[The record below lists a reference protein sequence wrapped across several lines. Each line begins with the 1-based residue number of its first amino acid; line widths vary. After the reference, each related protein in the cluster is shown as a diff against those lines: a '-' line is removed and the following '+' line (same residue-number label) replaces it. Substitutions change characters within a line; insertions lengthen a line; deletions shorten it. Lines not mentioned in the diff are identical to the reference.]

1 MPVTESCSLWFKR
14 VETSQKFWAAG
25 LRITLYSISPSETF
39 KSAGLT
45 SREPIPLIGPD
56 NPPRSLVVLDSFVHR
71 SNTTI
76 GGLPFNSKATMHLLS
91 RDAEKATTP
100 GLVSSPAGEDAFESD
115 APSSDDAAPK
125 QIDWDG
131 PNDPGNPMNWSW
143 GRKWTAT
150 ILVSCFTFI
159 SPFSST
165 MVTPAL
171 DNIGRDLHIGP
182 GFMQALVMSIF
193 LLGYAQGPFVLAP
206 LSEIYG
212 RVHVL
217 QYANLIYLAFN
228 TACGFATSR
237 NQLLAFRF
245 LSGIGGSAPQAV
257 S

>member
-1 MPVTESCSLWFKR
+1 
-14 VETSQKFWAAG
+14 
-25 LRITLYSISPSETF
+25 
-39 KSAGLT
+39 
-45 SREPIPLIGPD
+45 
-56 NPPRSLVVLDSFVHR
+56 
-71 SNTTI
+71 
-76 GGLPFNSKATMHLLS
+76 MHILS

-100 GLVSSPAGEDAFESD
+100 GLVSSPTPAEDAFESD
-115 APSSDDAAPK
+115 TPSSDDAAPK

-131 PNDPGNPMNWSW
+131 PNDPENPMNWSW

-171 DNIGRDLHIGP
+171 DSIGRDLNIGP

-237 NQLLAFRF
+237 SQLLAFRF